1 MALDN
6 NMASEE
12 SPLFTEEETPA
23 APSMGGNVGDDGL
36 VLSEQQ
42 GEGETK
48 PPLPA
53 TSDKEG
59 ERSASST
66 NDGGYKGKY
75 NWDDPDPT
83 DDYDKKKK
91 KKKNEKA
98 SVTPSSGAILD
109 YAWCDGK
116 KSVSVYVDLPGLDS
130 VRDDDMHVSLT
141 NDGGGVLFE
150 AKNATATTT
159 GMMKNN
165 RRFLEIDKLYK
176 KVKSAKLVRKRG
188 KDRVIIK
195 LAKDDEKRKWY
206 NLKGGGDS
214 SSSSGYY
221 DDDDDYEDP
230 WIPPEDDEEAVDD
243 LPSGSRTEDDDER
256 EGEVCEEAG
265 GGVDAPPTK
274 EVDQKTKAVV

>member
-1 MALDN
+1 M
-6 NMASEE
+6 
-12 SPLFTEEETPA
+12 EEETPA

-36 VLSEQQ
+36 LSEQQ

-53 TSDKEG
+53 ASDKEG

-91 KKKNEKA
+91 QKKKNEKA

-150 AKNATATTT
+150 AKNATVATGT
-159 GMMKNN
+159 MKNN

-195 LAKDDEKRKWY
+195 LAKDDETRRWY

-243 LPSGSRTEDDDER
+243 QLSGSRTDDDER
-256 EGEVCEEAG
+256 GEVSEEA

-274 EVDQKTKAVV
+274 EVDEKTKAVV